1 MTQEEKSAWYYIQE
15 HGSHSM
21 KIDWLFSLVK
31 PGKNYFISTMYRSEL
46 ALMEFENIVEINP
59 NRYYIRFSKID
70 NTTFDIPSTVIG
82 CNFTADYEY
91 VIWNGKTYRGHFE
104 NSMMTDT
111 YDFDRLSMDFEMYR
125 TAKAIEEL

>member
-1 MTQEEKSAWYYIQE
+1 MTPEEKSTWYYMQD
-15 HGSHSM
+15 HGSHAIQ
-21 KIDWLFSLVK
+21 IDWLFSLVK
-31 PGKNYFISTMYRSEL
+31 PNKNYFISTMYRSEL
-46 ALMEFENIVEINP
+46 ALMKFENIVEINP

-70 NTTFDIPSTVIG
+70 DTTFDIPSTVIG

-91 VIWNGKTYRGHFE
+91 VIWNGKTYRGHFA